1 MSVFTSRIGVLLAW
15 TLLWAVVG
23 VRANAQTIIAAP
35 NDTNTVVNQDGKRI
49 DITGGTLSGDRAN
62 LFHSFTKFGVNSG
75 EIANFLSNPDIQNIL
90 ARVRGGDASVINGLI
105 QVTGGNSHLFLMN
118 PAGIV
123 FGANATLNVPASF
136 TATTANGIGFG
147 DNWFNAAG
155 ANNYAVLVGTP
166 SSFAFTM
173 SQPGAIINAGDLA
186 VGQGQNLTLLGG
198 TVISTGK
205 LSAPGGNITVVAVPG
220 EKVVRISEAGKLLS
234 LEIALPNA
242 DGTPANWREPVP
254 DLPTL
259 LTGANVRNATALTVN
274 SEGKVVISGS
284 GIPAAPGTAI
294 VAGAVDVS
302 GTGGAVQVLGEKVGL
317 VGANINASGNLGGG
331 TVLIGGDYQG
341 KGKVPN
347 ANHTFVDSKT
357 TINANAITN
366 GNGGRV
372 IVWSDDKT
380 EFNGNIT
387 ARGGANSGNGGFVE
401 TSGKLSLKYD
411 GFVDLRATNGLT
423 GQLLLDPPNWVIANS
438 GGNITPSQVVTALN
452 TADVTYWGTNSL
464 TVKDTVD
471 SRGNTNANK
480 LTLDAPTVNL
490 DAPMKLK
497 GGLTINSTVEL
508 NINSAADLD
517 LGGAF
522 SQISA
527 GVVNTAG
534 DIKTANQSISFTGA
548 VNLTENVTLN
558 TGNGAITFGST
569 INGGRN
575 LELTAGTGSINFNQA
590 VGNTTPLGNIAIN
603 SAKDVN
609 TKAISAASITQSAG
623 TGITTFDG
631 ELNVAGNINLKGQG
645 FDFKN
650 QVITTNNGTFTID
663 NSGSFSIAAD
673 MNLQGEFKQKG
684 LGAVSLGGD
693 ITTTNDNISFKSA
706 VTMPGAGDV
715 AISAG
720 TGKLNFDSTVTAGNN
735 NLTLTADEIDFTNTV
750 SGSKNLVLE
759 SFSTNKAIAI
769 GSTNNNTDA
778 LDLTATE
785 LNLLQNGFALLT
797 IGVINS
803 NGTIT
808 IPNNIAFA
816 DPVTILS
823 GGEINLSGLVSGKEN
838 ASITLN
844 GAAIN
849 LNAGITTIDR
859 DINITATG
867 TNGVKL
873 GNSVKLDTG
882 LTGGGNISIAGN
894 INGTTAEVQGLVL
907 TAGSGDIIIKNAVGN
922 ITPLGN
928 LVANST
934 AKSEFNSTVKAAS
947 LLTDIGGNTNVK
959 GNVTTTGVNGQ
970 IYTDAVNIID
980 SNVEL
985 NAGNG
990 EIAFKS
996 TLTANNSNLTLTSD
1010 SKIDFADTVS
1020 GTNGSKLQ
1028 IQTKIPDKAI
1038 DIASAVATGLHLDT
1052 ADFGIINGFDS
1063 ITVGRDNGTGNITI
1077 GNNVSFND
1085 SVIIQQ
1091 ATGTGTIALNGSI
1104 TGAGNASITINGDVL
1119 LGDTNDLAINTS
1131 AANGNITIDG
1141 TINGN
1146 KPLSLQAGSGD
1157 IRVNGAIGNKT
1168 PLSSL
1173 TIAGNDIS
1181 VKEIGDR
1188 DTVGVSGTFTID
1200 NSGSFS
1206 IAADMNLDGEFN
1218 QKGSGA
1224 VSLGGNIST
1233 TNDKISFNKP
1243 VTLTENVTLNAG
1255 NGDITFNSTINGG
1268 KNLELTAGA
1277 GSINFN
1283 QAVGNTT
1290 PLGNLIVSADAIAL
1304 ASSTHA
1310 TNVTL
1315 KPGTSDKTIGIDNT
1329 QNLNFTDAQLDSIT
1343 ASTLTIG
1350 DTNNTSGI
1358 MLGTTN
1364 SSRISQN
1371 KNLAFITGDGG
1382 SVTLQGNITT
1392 TNNGTVTIT
1401 NGGTFT
1407 MGNGAN
1413 MNLDGA
1419 FLQNGSGTVST
1430 SGNITTSNDN
1440 ITFNRAVT
1448 LAENTKLDTGTGAGN
1463 IVFNSTING
1472 GKNLELVAGTGNI
1485 KLEGNTQVGSF
1496 IITSA
1501 KDVNTKAIFAD
1512 SLNFSGNDISVGNI
1526 GGTAGGVSG
1535 DTILN
1540 ASNKLTFTGTTYNAS
1555 KQTYT
1560 GTAFNISSGEATT
1573 FTSSNDAISFELGT
1587 IQLANGSDLTINS
1600 GGGAIALTSVRGHSG
1615 ENLTLNAGTGS
1626 VSIGAIGNDT
1636 EIKTVNISG
1645 DNGITLKGN
1654 ITTSNVAGNNVN
1666 LNGPTTLETDLS
1678 ITTNNGNINF
1688 NGTLDGAFDMNLAA
1702 GNADITFDRKVGNTR
1717 LGKLTVTSAGNVT
1730 ANDSITAA
1738 SISQNAGTGTTTFK
1752 GVLDT
1757 NTADGISLTGNVF
1770 NLNTINTTGNGGV
1783 TINNSGQL
1791 TISPAAG
1798 FSLDGAFSQTGT
1810 GAVSTAADITTTNDN
1825 ISFNSGVTLTE
1836 NIKLDTGVG
1845 AGNISFNSNLNGGK
1859 NLELAAGTGDI
1870 KLGGAAQ
1877 VGELTFTSANNI
1889 ETQAIASSSIRQNS
1903 GRGTTTFNGPLNTN
1917 TADGINLTGN
1927 NFTFQGAINTAGN
1940 GGFTIKNRGQLT
1952 INPDADMN
1960 LAGAFLQKGSG
1971 TAITAGDIT
1980 TSNDAITFKG
1990 PVQQTENI
1998 ALTSGRGTITFK
2010 SSWAAGDYSLTL
2022 TGNEIN
2028 FKGGDNTVTG
2038 SNTIRLQPATNGL
2051 AIAITGSEG
2060 TSALDISQTDINAMN
2075 GFNPIIIGSDNNNGN
2090 VTVKTAN
2097 FNEPVKI
2104 QSPNGTIDVNGKITG
2119 QGNASITLNAATTN
2133 LRADISTSGQD
2144 IILGQLGKIIWLH
2157 NDVELASNGGNIIFE
2172 SSVSGITPD
2181 ARFAQLLTL
2190 TPGVNGQ
2197 AIFKGDVGKPYAL
2210 RGLTINSDVLIIG
2223 GDNATLSGKDTDVF
2237 QSVTVNAL
2245 QTKLSGTVTT
2255 SNGDITFNGNV
2266 TLTDDTFLNTGA
2278 FGGGNIAFNGTLD
2291 SETGEYNDLRMVAG
2305 TGNILFANTVG
2316 AGTGRELGAI
2326 LIENATDVTAN
2337 STIAA
2342 ASFGQLSGS
2351 STTNLVGDIATTAPA
2366 GVNIVANNIQLGN
2379 ISTNGGKVN
2388 LNGDTQVRASNVTSK
2403 GGEITFN
2410 SDKGS
2415 INTGSLDSSSAVKG
2429 GAIALSSN
2437 SGSVQTGNITSR
2449 SKTDAGPITVIA
2461 RDNIE
2466 TLDLDATSKGAGG
2479 AVSLTSQQGS
2489 IQSGN
2494 ITSKDAEITLAAP
2507 ENIATGNIDSSGGAI
2522 SAKSQDGAIKTG
2534 NLTSSGRTSGGA
2546 VTATSSR
2553 NLTTGNIDS
2562 SSKNGA
2568 GGAVTLTSQQGTIT
2582 STNVTSTSSGKSSG
2596 SVTASAPNGIV
2607 TANIDTS
2614 SSAGTGG
2621 AIALNSDI
2629 GNILTGDLTST
2640 GAAGGAVIEV
2650 DTLGVINTG
2659 IIDSSSSLGNGGN
2672 VTISNPL
2679 KKLDRTPINDIQ
2691 VVSINAQGGSAGV
2704 GGIVTIT
2711 TDHFFRATGTFTDA
2725 RNPFPT
2731 SISTAGGILDGSINI
2746 FHGGGTAY
2754 TAFVVGDATENGTAG
2769 AISSGIGLIN
2779 TILPSKE
2786 FTSAYRQ
2793 GNIQIIPRRPGQ
2805 NLLPL
2810 SGVATI
2816 GTSTNNATVEID
2828 KNVGEI
2834 ERSLTS
2840 EFDQYLGKT
2849 GTTAIRSPGEDREI
2863 LGRIETKIGVKSSF
2877 IYATFVPA
2885 RVSESSNIQSEKDN
2899 DQLELV
2905 VVTSKGSIVKRIP
2918 EATRAKVLAQ
2928 VKKLRN
2934 EVTIR
2939 DNAERNS
2946 KSYLPFSQKLH
2957 QWLIA
2962 PIQPELEKQNIQNL
2976 AFIMDNGLRS
2986 LPVAAL
2992 HDGQKFLVEK
3002 YSVGLMP
3009 SFSLTDT
3016 GYVDIRNAKVLAMG
3030 ASKFTD
3036 QDPLPAVP
3044 LELDIITRK
3053 LWSGK
3058 SFLNKDFTLENIK
3071 AQRRQQQFQIV
3082 HLATHGEFKAGAPSN
3097 SYIQM
3102 GNSKLSLDQL
3112 PNLDW
3117 KKPAVELLV
3126 LSACRMAVGDED
3138 KAELGFAGLAVQ
3150 AGVKSAL
3157 GSLWYVSDAGTLG
3170 LMTDFYQELKTAP
3183 IKAEALRRAQVAML
3197 KGEVRL
3203 EGGQLH
3209 TAAGNIPLGSELAKL
3224 EGKKLEHPYFWSA
3237 FTMIGNP
3244 W

>member
-23 VRANAQTIIAAP
+23 VRTSAQTIIATP
-35 NDTNTVVNQDGKRI
+35 NDTNTVIKQDGNQI

-123 FGANATLNVPASF
+123 FGANARLNVPASF

-147 DNWFNAAG
+147 DNWFNATG
-155 ANNYAVLVGTP
+155 ANDYAALVGTP

-205 LSAPGGNITVVAVPG
+205 LSAPGGNITVVAVPD

-234 LEIALPNA
+234 LEIALPTA
-242 DGTPANWREPVP
+242 GGTPENWMGPVA

-259 LTGANVRNATALTVN
+259 LTGANVGNATAVTVN

-302 GTGGAVQVLGEKVGL
+302 GTGGTVQVLGEKVGL
-317 VGANINASGNLGGG
+317 VSANINASGNLGGG

-357 TINANAITN
+357 TINADAITN

-372 IVWSDDKT
+372 IVWSDDTT
-380 EFNGNIT
+380 EFHGNIT
-387 ARGGANSGNGGFVE
+387 ARGGAESGNGGFVE

-411 GFVDLRATNGLT
+411 GFVDLRANNGLT
-423 GQLLLDPPNWVIANS
+423 GQLLLDPATFVIANT
-438 GGNITPSQVVTALN
+438 GGDITPSEVVTMLN
-452 TADVTYWGTNSL
+452 TTNVEYEATNSL
-464 TVKDTVD
+464 TIQDAVD
-471 SRGNTNANK
+471 ASGNANANK
-480 LTLDAPTVNL
+480 LTLGASTVNL
-490 DAPMKLK
+490 NAPMKLK
-497 GGLTINSTVEL
+497 GGLTINSTVL
-508 NINSAADLD
+508 NISSVANLDLD
-517 LGGAF
+517 GAF

-548 VNLTENVTLN
+548 VNLT
-558 TGNGAITFGST
+558 
-569 INGGRN
+569 
-575 LELTAGTGSINFNQA
+575 
-590 VGNTTPLGNIAIN
+590 
-603 SAKDVN
+603 
-609 TKAISAASITQSAG
+609 
-623 TGITTFDG
+623 
-631 ELNVAGNINLKGQG
+631 
-645 FDFKN
+645 
-650 QVITTNNGTFTID
+650 
-663 NSGSFSIAAD
+663 
-673 MNLQGEFKQKG
+673 
-684 LGAVSLGGD
+684 
-693 ITTTNDNISFKSA
+693 
-706 VTMPGAGDV
+706 
-715 AISAG
+715 
-720 TGKLNFDSTVTAGNN
+720 
-735 NLTLTADEIDFTNTV
+735 
-750 SGSKNLVLE
+750 
-759 SFSTNKAIAI
+759 
-769 GSTNNNTDA
+769 
-778 LDLTATE
+778 
-785 LNLLQNGFALLT
+785 
-797 IGVINS
+797 
-803 NGTIT
+803 
-808 IPNNIAFA
+808 
-816 DPVTILS
+816 
-823 GGEINLSGLVSGKEN
+823 
-838 ASITLN
+838 
-844 GAAIN
+844 
-849 LNAGITTIDR
+849 
-859 DINITATG
+859 
-867 TNGVKL
+867 
-873 GNSVKLDTG
+873 
-882 LTGGGNISIAGN
+882 
-894 INGTTAEVQGLVL
+894 
-907 TAGSGDIIIKNAVGN
+907 
-922 ITPLGN
+922 
-928 LVANST
+928 
-934 AKSEFNSTVKAAS
+934 
-947 LLTDIGGNTNVK
+947 
-959 GNVTTTGVNGQ
+959 GNVR
-970 IYTDAVNIID
+970 
-980 SNVEL
+980 L
-985 NAGNG
+985 NAGN
-990 EIAFKS
+990 A
-996 TLTANNSNLTLTSD
+996 
-1010 SKIDFADTVS
+1010 
-1020 GTNGSKLQ
+1020 
-1028 IQTKIPDKAI
+1028 
-1038 DIASAVATGLHLDT
+1038 
-1052 ADFGIINGFDS
+1052 
-1063 ITVGRDNGTGNITI
+1063 
-1077 GNNVSFND
+1077 
-1085 SVIIQQ
+1085 
-1091 ATGTGTIALNGSI
+1091 
-1104 TGAGNASITINGDVL
+1104 
-1119 LGDTNDLAINTS
+1119 
-1131 AANGNITIDG
+1131 
-1141 TINGN
+1141 
-1146 KPLSLQAGSGD
+1146 
-1157 IRVNGAIGNKT
+1157 
-1168 PLSSL
+1168 
-1173 TIAGNDIS
+1173 
-1181 VKEIGDR
+1181 
-1188 DTVGVSGTFTID
+1188 
-1200 NSGSFS
+1200 
-1206 IAADMNLDGEFN
+1206 
-1218 QKGSGA
+1218 
-1224 VSLGGNIST
+1224 
-1233 TNDKISFNKP
+1233 
-1243 VTLTENVTLNAG
+1243 
-1255 NGDITFNSTINGG
+1255 DITFNSTINGG
-1268 KNLELTAGA
+1268 KNLQLSAGT
-1277 GSINFN
+1277 GKVDFN
-1283 QAVGNTT
+1283 DTVGNTT
-1290 PLGNLIVSADAIAL
+1290 PLGNLIVSADKIAL
-1304 ASSTHA
+1304 VSSTHA
-1310 TNVTL
+1310 ANVTL
-1315 KPGTSDKTIGIDNT
+1315 KPGTSDKTIGIESNT
-1329 QNLNFTDAQLDSIT
+1329 ENLNFTDAQLDSIT

-1358 MLGTTN
+1358 VLGTTN
-1364 SSRISQN
+1364 SPLISQN
-1371 KNLAFITGDGG
+1371 KNLVFITRNGG
-1382 SVTLQGNITT
+1382 NVTLKGDITT

-1407 MGNGAN
+1407 MENGAD

-1430 SGNITTSNDN
+1430 SGNITTTNDN
-1440 ITFNRAVT
+1440 IKFNSAIT
-1448 LAENTKLDTGTGAGN
+1448 LTGNIKFDTGTGAGD
-1463 IVFNSTING
+1463 IVFDSTING
-1472 GKNLELVAGTGNI
+1472 GKNLELVAGSGNI
-1485 KLEGNTQVGSF
+1485 KLNSDAQVGSF
-1496 IITSA
+1496 TVNNSGTFSIAADIKLDGEFKQIGAGAVSLGGDITTSNDKISFSSPVTLTRNAKLTTGNNNITFTGAIAGGGKNLELSAGTGDIALFSATGINKFTIQSA
-1501 KDVNTKAIFAD
+1501 KDVYAGAIASTSFAQNAGTGSSTFAGINTNGSINITTNTINFGGIVTSTQNPIVLTADTFNLGTLAITGSDVTLAPKSSGTTIGLGVVVNPGLNFTLAQLANITANNLIIGNKANTTSIQIGTLELPTIQNLTFISGGTVDVTGTLTKPSPGTLTIDNTGKLTFSAGASMNLGGGFQQIGTGAVFTASDILAAEGISFNSPVTLTGDVKFDTGVGTGDISFNSPINGGKNLELVAGLGNINLKGNAELGIFSITSASNVDTKAISATSITQIAGTGKTTFNGELNTAGNINLTGKDFNFNNQVTTTNNGIFTIDNSDNLSITGVMKLDGAFNQIGAGRVSTSRNITTSNDNISFNGAVTMPGNGDIAFSAGNGTITFSSTLGANNNNLTLTAD
-1512 SLNFSGNDISVGNI
+1512 EINFTDEVSGKKDLLLQPATNGVAIALGGSDNSTAALDLTGTELALLQDKFKSITIGANNGNNVNVLNPVIFQDPVTIQAANGSITVDGAITGIDDASITLNGATTLNADIITADQNITINNDVLLGNNVFLNTGSLGGGDIKIIGTINGAQNLNIIAGSGDVNINDI
-1526 GGTAGGVSG
+1526 GGTAALSSLTINGNNITVADIAGVIIN
-1535 DTILN
+1535 T
-1540 ASNKLTFTGTTYNAS
+1540 ALTATENINFTGTNYNS
-1555 KQTYT
+1555 NQQTYT
-1560 GTAFNISSGEATT
+1560 GTNFNIKTGVETNFNSNNSAIAFNAGTIR
-1573 FTSSNDAISFELGT
+1573 SSNNAGLNI
-1587 IQLANGSDLTINS
+1587 
-1600 GGGAIALTSVRGHSG
+1600 
-1615 ENLTLNAGTGS
+1615 NAGTGS
-1626 VSIGAIGNDT
+1626 VSVSAIGNGN
-1636 EIKTVNISG
+1636 EIKSVNITG
-1645 DNGITLKGN
+1645 NGITLKGD
-1654 ITTSNVAGNNVN
+1654 ITTSDAPDNNVN
-1666 LNGPTTLETDLS
+1666 LNGPTTLETGIT
-1678 ITTNNGNINF
+1678 ITTTDGNINF
-1688 NGTLDGAFDMNLAA
+1688 NGTLDGAFDLNLAA
-1702 GNADITFDRKVGNTR
+1702 GNADITFGGKVGNTR
-1717 LGKLTVTSAGNVT
+1717 LGKLTVTSADNVIV
-1730 ANDSITAA
+1730 NDSITAA
-1738 SISQNAGTGTTTFK
+1738 SISQNAGTGTTNFK
-1752 GVLDT
+1752 GALDT

-1783 TINNSGQL
+1783 AINNSGQL
-1791 TISPAAG
+1791 TISPAAD
-1798 FSLDGAFSQTGT
+1798 FTLDGAFNQTGA
-1810 GAVSTAADITTTNDN
+1810 GAVSTGSNITTTNDN
-1825 ISFNSGVTLTE
+1825 ITFKSAVTLTE
-1836 NIKLDTGVG
+1836 NVSLSTG
-1845 AGNISFNSNLNGGK
+1845 AGNISFDSTIEGGK
-1859 NLELAAGTGDI
+1859 NLELAAGAGDI

-1903 GRGTTTFNGPLNTN
+1903 GRGTTTFNGTLNTN

-1927 NFTFQGAINTAGN
+1927 NFTFQGAINTSGD

-1952 INPDADMN
+1952 INSDADMN

-2010 SSWAAGDYSLTL
+2010 SSWAAGHNSLTL

-2051 AIAITGSEG
+2051 AIAIAGSEG

-2075 GFNPIIIGSDNNNGN
+2075 GFNPIIIGSDNGSGN
-2090 VTVKTAN
+2090 VTINAAN

-2133 LRADISTSGQD
+2133 LRADISTEGQD
-2144 IILGQLGKIIWLH
+2144 IILGQLGKMIWLYK
-2157 NDVELASNGGNIIFE
+2157 DVELASNGGKIIFE
-2172 SSVSGITPD
+2172 SSVSGFTPNT
-2181 ARFAQLLTL
+2181 QLLTL

-2197 AIFKGDVGKPYAL
+2197 AIFKGDVGKPNAL

-2237 QSVTVNAL
+2237 QAVTVNAL

-2255 SNGDITFNGNV
+2255 LNGDITFNGNV

-2278 FGGGNIAFNGTLD
+2278 FGKGNISFNGTLD

-2305 TGNILFANTVG
+2305 TGNILFGNTVG

-2337 STIAA
+2337 SAIAA
-2342 ASFGQLSGS
+2342 ASLAQLSGS
-2351 STTNLVGDIATTAPA
+2351 GTTNLAGDIATTAPA
-2366 GVNIVANNIQLGN
+2366 GVNIVANNVQVGN

-2388 LNGDTQVRASNVTSK
+2388 LNGDTQVRTSNVTSK

-2410 SDKGS
+2410 SDRGP
-2415 INTGSLDSSSAVKG
+2415 INTGSLDSSSANKG

-2437 SGSVQTGNITSR
+2437 SGSIQTGNITSG

-2466 TLDLDATSKGAGG
+2466 TLDLDATSKGTGG

-2489 IQSGN
+2489 VQSGN
-2494 ITSKDAEITLAAP
+2494 ITSKDAEITLAAQD
-2507 ENIATGNIDSSGGAI
+2507 NIATGNIDSSGGTI
-2522 SAKSQDGAIKTG
+2522 SAKSQDGAIETG

-2582 STNVTSTSSGKSSG
+2582 SANVTSSGKGSG
-2596 SVTASAPNGIV
+2596 SVTASAPKGIV

-2962 PIQPELEKQNIQNL
+2962 PIQPDLEKQNIQNL

-3097 SYIQM
+3097 SYIQL

-3170 LMTDFYQELKTAP
+3170 LMTDFYQELKTAST
-3183 IKAEALRRAQVAML
+3183 KAEALRRAQVAML

-3224 EGKKLEHPYFWSA
+3224 EGKQLQHPYFWSA

>member
-155 ANNYAVLVGTP
+155 ANNYTALVGTP

-234 LEIALPNA
+234 LEIALPSA
-242 DGTPANWREPVP
+242 GGTPENWMQPVA

-259 LTGANVRNATALTVN
+259 LTGANVGNATAVTVN

-302 GTGGAVQVLGEKVGL
+302 GTGGTVQVLGEKVGL

-347 ANHTFVDSKT
+347 ANHTFVDSET
-357 TINANAITN
+357 TINADAGTN

-372 IVWSDDKT
+372 IVWSDDTT
-380 EFNGNIT
+380 EFHGNIT
-387 ARGGANSGNGGFVE
+387 ARGGVNSGNGGFVE

-411 GFVDLRATNGLT
+411 GFVDLRANNGLT
-423 GQLLLDPPNWVIANS
+423 GQLLLDPDNWVIANN
-438 GGNITPSQVVTALN
+438 GGDITPLTVVTALN
-452 TADVTYWGTNSL
+452 AADVIYSGTSSL
-464 TVKDTVD
+464 TVQDAVD
-471 SRGNTNANK
+471 SSSNTKANQ
-480 LTLDAPTVNL
+480 LTLEAPTVNL
-490 DAPMKLK
+490 NAPIKLK

-508 NINSAADLD
+508 NINSGANLD

-534 DIKTANQSISFTGA
+534 DIQTANQSISFTGA
-548 VNLTENVTLN
+548 VNLTGNVRLN
-558 TGNGAITFGST
+558 AGNADITFNST
-569 INGGRN
+569 INGGKNLQLSAGTGKVDFNDTVGSGNALGNLIVSADAIALASSTHATNVTLKPGTSGKTIGIENNTQNLNFTNDQLNSITASTLTIGDTNNTSGIVLGTTDASLISQNKNLAFITRNGGNITLKGDITTTDNGTVTITNGGRFTIENDADMNLDGAFLQNGSGTVSTSGNITTSNNNIKFNSAVTLRGDIKLDTGTGAGDITFNSTINGDKN

-590 VGNTTPLGNIAIN
+590 VGNTTTPLGNIAIN

-609 TKAISAASITQSAG
+609 TKDISAASITQGAG

-631 ELNVAGNINLKGQG
+631 RLNIAGNIDLTGQG

-673 MNLQGEFKQKG
+673 MKLDGEFKQIG
-684 LGAVSLGGD
+684 AGAVSLGGD
-693 ITTTNDNISFKSA
+693 ITTSNDNISFKSA
-706 VTMPGAGDV
+706 VTMPGTGDV

-720 TGKLNFDSTVTAGNN
+720 TGKLNFDSTVAAGNN
-735 NLTLTADEIDFTNTV
+735 NLTLRADEIDFKNTV
-750 SGSKNLVLE
+750 SGSKNIVLE
-759 SFSTNKAIAI
+759 SFSTNKAIVI
-769 GSTNNNTDA
+769 GSTDNNTSS
-778 LDLTATE
+778 LDLTAAE
-785 LNLLQNGFALLT
+785 LNLLQDGFALLT
-797 IGVINS
+797 IGGINS

-823 GGEINLSGLVSGKEN
+823 GGNINLNGFTGTDN

-867 TNGVKL
+867 NEGVKL
-873 GNSVKLDTG
+873 GNNIILNTG
-882 LTGGGNISIAGN
+882 LAGGGNISIEGN
-894 INGTTAEVQGLVL
+894 INGTTADVQGLIL
-907 TAGSGDIIIKNAVGN
+907 TAGSGDITIKNAVGN
-922 ITPLGN
+922 STSLGN

-934 AKSEFNSTVKAAS
+934 GTTQFNSTVKAAS
-947 LLTDIGGNTNVK
+947 LLTDIGGSTNVK
-959 GNVTTTGVNGQ
+959 GNVITTEVTGQ
-970 IYTDAVNIID
+970 IYNDAVNIID

-985 NAGNG
+985 DARNG
-990 EIAFKS
+990 AIAFNS
-996 TLTANNSNLTLTSD
+996 TLTANDNNLTLTSD
-1010 SKIDFADTVS
+1010 SKIDFTGAVS

-1028 IQTKIPDKAI
+1028 LQTKTPDKAI
-1038 DIASAVATGLHLDT
+1038 DIASAVATGLQGLHLDT
-1052 ADFGIINGFDS
+1052 ADFGKINGFDS
-1063 ITVGRDNGTGNITI
+1063 ITIGRDNGTGNITI
-1077 GNNVSFND
+1077 ADNVSFND
-1085 SVIIQQ
+1085 SAIIQQ
-1091 ATGTGTIALNGSI
+1091 ATGTGTIALNGLI
-1104 TGAGNASITINGDVL
+1104 TGLDNASITINGNVT
-1119 LGDTNDLAINTS
+1119 LGGIAPSLEIDTNTS
-1131 AANGNITIDG
+1131 NGNIIINGKID
-1141 TINGN
+1141 GN
-1146 KPLSLQAGSGD
+1146 KPLSL
-1157 IRVNGAIGNKT
+1157 
-1168 PLSSL
+1168 LS
-1173 TIAGNDIS
+1173 
-1181 VKEIGDR
+1181 
-1188 DTVGVSGTFTID
+1188 
-1200 NSGSFS
+1200 
-1206 IAADMNLDGEFN
+1206 
-1218 QKGSGA
+1218 
-1224 VSLGGNIST
+1224 
-1233 TNDKISFNKP
+1233 
-1243 VTLTENVTLNAG
+1243 G
-1255 NGDITFNSTINGG
+1255 NGDVT
-1268 KNLELTAGA
+1268 
-1277 GSINFN
+1277 
-1283 QAVGNTT
+1283 
-1290 PLGNLIVSADAIAL
+1290 VS
-1304 ASSTHA
+1304 
-1310 TNVTL
+1310 N
-1315 KPGTSDKTIGIDNT
+1315 TIG
-1329 QNLNFTDAQLDSIT
+1329 
-1343 ASTLTIG
+1343 
-1350 DTNNTSGI
+1350 
-1358 MLGTTN
+1358 GTTA
-1364 SSRISQN
+1364 
-1371 KNLAFITGDGG
+1371 L
-1382 SVTLQGNITT
+1382 
-1392 TNNGTVTIT
+1392 
-1401 NGGTFT
+1401 
-1407 MGNGAN
+1407 
-1413 MNLDGA
+1413 
-1419 FLQNGSGTVST
+1419 
-1430 SGNITTSNDN
+1430 
-1440 ITFNRAVT
+1440 
-1448 LAENTKLDTGTGAGN
+1448 
-1463 IVFNSTING
+1463 
-1472 GKNLELVAGTGNI
+1472 
-1485 KLEGNTQVGSF
+1485 
-1496 IITSA
+1496 
-1501 KDVNTKAIFAD
+1501 D
-1512 SLNFSGNDISVGNI
+1512 SLNFRGNNISVGNI
-1526 GGTAGGVSG
+1526 GGTAVGVSG

-1540 ASNKLTFTGTTYNAS
+1540 ASNNLTFTGTTYNAN

-1560 GTAFNISSGEATT
+1560 GTAFNLSSGAATT
-1573 FTSSNDAISFELGT
+1573 FTSSSGAISFELGT
-1587 IQLANGSDLTINS
+1587 IQLANGSDLIINS
-1600 GGGAIALTSVRGHSG
+1600 GGGAIALTSVRGNSD
-1615 ENLTLNAGTGS
+1615 ENLTLDAGTGS
-1626 VSIGAIGNDT
+1626 VSVGAIGNGN
-1636 EIKTVNISG
+1636 EIKSVNITG
-1645 DNGITLKGN
+1645 NGINLKGD
-1654 ITTSNVAGNNVN
+1654 ITTSDATDNNVN
-1666 LNGPTTLETDLS
+1666 LNGPITLETGLT

-1688 NGTLDGAFDMNLAA
+1688 NGTLDGAFDLNLAA
-1702 GNADITFDRKVGNTR
+1702 GNADITFGEKVGNTR
-1717 LGKLTVTSAGNVT
+1717 LGKLTVTSARNIT
-1730 ANDSITAA
+1730 ANDSITAS

-1752 GVLDT
+1752 GALDT

-1791 TISPAAG
+1791 TISPAAD
-1798 FSLDGAFSQTGT
+1798 FTLDGAFSQTGT

-1836 NIKLDTGVG
+1836 NIKFDTGAG

-1877 VGELTFTSANNI
+1877 VGELTFTRANNI

-1903 GRGTTTFNGPLNTN
+1903 GRGTTTFNGTLNTN

-1927 NFTFQGAINTAGN
+1927 NFTFQGAINTAGD

-1952 INPDADMN
+1952 TNSDADMN

-1971 TAITAGDIT
+1971 TVITAGDIT

-2028 FKGGDNTVTG
+2028 FRGGDNTVTG
-2038 SNTIRLQPATNGL
+2038 SNTIKLQPARPSK
-2051 AIAITGSEG
+2051 AIAIAGSEG

-2090 VTVKTAN
+2090 VTVETAN

-2104 QSPNGTIDVNGKITG
+2104 QSPNGTIDVKGKITG
-2119 QGNASITLNAATTN
+2119 QGNASITLNAATAN
-2133 LRADISTSGQD
+2133 LRADISTEGQD
-2144 IILGQLGKIIWLH
+2144 IILGELGKIVWLYK
-2157 NDVELASNGGNIIFE
+2157 DVELASNGGKIIFE
-2172 SSVSGITPD
+2172 SSVSGITSN
-2181 ARFAQLLTL
+2181 AQLLTL

-2237 QSVTVNAL
+2237 QAVTVNAL

-2255 SNGDITFNGNV
+2255 LNGDITFNGNV

-2278 FGGGNIAFNGTLD
+2278 FGKGNIAFNGTLD

-2316 AGTGRELGAI
+2316 GGTGRELGAI

-2342 ASFGQLSGS
+2342 ASFAQLSGS
-2351 STTNLVGDIATTAPA
+2351 STTNLAEDIATTAPA
-2366 GVNIVANNIQLGN
+2366 GVNIVANNVQVGN

-2388 LNGDTQVRASNVTSK
+2388 LNGDTQVRTSNVTSK

-2410 SDKGS
+2410 SDRGS
-2415 INTGSLDSSSAVKG
+2415 INTGSLDSSSAIKG

-2466 TLDLDATSKGAGG
+2466 TLDLDATSKSAGG

-2489 IQSGN
+2489 IQSSN
-2494 ITSKDAEITLAAP
+2494 ITSKDADITLAAQD
-2507 ENIATGNIDSSGGAI
+2507 NIATGNIDSSGGTI
-2522 SAKSQDGAIKTG
+2522 SAKSQDGAIETG

-2582 STNVTSTSSGKSSG
+2582 SANVTSSGKGSG
-2596 SVTASAPNGIV
+2596 SVTASAPKGIV

-2650 DTLGVINTG
+2650 DTLGAINTG

-2731 SISTAGGILDGSINI
+2731 SISTAGGIADGSINI

-2928 VKKLRN
+2928 VKQLRN

-2962 PIQPELEKQNIQNL
+2962 PIQPDLEKQNIQNL

>member
-147 DNWFNAAG
+147 DNWFNATG
-155 ANNYAVLVGTP
+155 ANDYAALVGTP

-234 LEIALPNA
+234 LEIALPSA
-242 DGTPANWREPVP
+242 GGTPANWMGPVA

-259 LTGANVRNATALTVN
+259 LTGANVGNATAVTVN

-284 GIPAAPGTAI
+284 GIAAAPGTAI

-302 GTGGAVQVLGEKVGL
+302 GTGGTVQVLGEKVGL

-357 TINANAITN
+357 TINADAVTN

-372 IVWSDDKT
+372 IVWSDDTT
-380 EFNGNIT
+380 EFHGNIT
-387 ARGGANSGNGGFVE
+387 ARGGVNSGNGGFVE

-411 GFVDLRATNGLT
+411 GFVDLRANNGLT
-423 GQLLLDPPNWVIANS
+423 GQLLLDPDNWVIANN
-438 GGNITPSQVVTALN
+438 GGDITPLTVVTALN
-452 TADVTYWGTNSL
+452 AADVIYSGTNSL
-464 TVKDTVD
+464 TVQDTID
-471 SRGNTNANK
+471 SSGNPNANK
-480 LTLDAPTVNL
+480 LTLGAPTVNL
-490 DAPMKLK
+490 NAPMKLK
-497 GGLTINSTVEL
+497 GGLTINSIEL
-508 NINSAADLD
+508 NISSGANLD

-522 SQISA
+522 SQISG

-534 DIKTANQSISFTGA
+534 NIITANQSISFTGA
-548 VNLTENVTLN
+548 INLKGNATLN
-558 TGNGAITFGST
+558 AGNGGITFNST
-569 INGGRN
+569 INGDKN
-575 LELTAGTGSINFNQA
+575 LELTAGTGSINFIQA
-590 VGNTTPLGNIAIN
+590 VGNTTPLGNITIN
-603 SAKDVN
+603 SASDVN
-609 TKAISAASITQSAG
+609 TKAISAASITQKAG
-623 TGITTFDG
+623 TGTTTFDG
-631 ELNVAGNINLKGQG
+631 GLNIAGNIDLTGQG

-650 QVITTNNGTFTID
+650 QIITTNNGTFTIV

-673 MNLQGEFKQKG
+673 MNLEGEFNQNG
-684 LGAVSLGGD
+684 SGAVSLGGN
-693 ITTTNDNISFKSA
+693 ITTSDNNISFKSA

-715 AISAG
+715 KIRAG
-720 TGKLNFDSTVTAGNN
+720 TGKLNFGSTVAVGDR
-735 NLTLTADEIDFTNTV
+735 NLTLRADEIDFTDTV

-759 SFSTNKAIAI
+759 NGSRNKEIAI
-769 GSTNNNTDA
+769 GSDNNNTSS
-778 LDLTATE
+778 LDLTAAE
-785 LNLLQNGFALLT
+785 LNLLQDGFSLLT
-797 IGVINS
+797 IGRNNS

-808 IPNNIAFA
+808 IPNNIAFT

-823 GGEINLSGLVSGKEN
+823 GGNINLNGLVAGTDN
-838 ASITLN
+838 ASITLR

-867 TNGVKL
+867 NDGVKL
-873 GNSVKLDTG
+873 GNSVTLDTG

-894 INGTTAEVQGLVL
+894 INSNNLGLHNLTLNAGSGDITINNAVGNSTSLGNLVANSTGTTQFNSTVKAASLLTNIGGSTNLKDNVTTTGVNGQIYNDAVDIIGSNLELDTGNGAIAFNSTLTANNTNLTLTSDSKIDFTGAVSGTNGSKLQLQTKTPDKAIDIASAVATGSQGLHLDTADFGQINGFDSITIGNATRGDITVNAIAFADPVTILSGGNINLNGLVTGTDNASITLNGAAINTAINLNAGITTTDQNINITATGNDGVKLGNSLTLNTGLTGGGNISIEGNINGTTADVQGLVL
-907 TAGSGDIIIKNAVGN
+907 TAGSGDITIKNAVGN
-922 ITPLGN
+922 STSLGN

-934 AKSEFNSTVKAAS
+934 GTTEFNSTVKAAS

-959 GNVTTTGVNGQ
+959 GNVTTTQVNGQ
-970 IYTDAVNIID
+970 IYNDAVNTIG

-985 NAGNG
+985 DAGNG
-990 EIAFKS
+990 AIAFNS
-996 TLTANNSNLTLTSD
+996 TLTANDNNLTLTSD
-1010 SKIDFADTVS
+1010 SKIDFTGAVS

-1028 IQTKIPDKAI
+1028 LQTKTPDKAI
-1038 DIASAVATGLHLDT
+1038 DIASAVATGLQGLHLDT
-1052 ADFGIINGFDS
+1052 ADFGKINGFDS
-1063 ITVGRDNGTGNITI
+1063 ITIGRDNGTGNITI
-1077 GNNVSFND
+1077 ADNVSFND
-1085 SVIIQQ
+1085 SAIIQQ
-1091 ATGTGTIALNGSI
+1091 ATGTGTIALNGLI
-1104 TGAGNASITINGDVL
+1104 TGLDNASITINGNVT
-1119 LGDTNDLAINTS
+1119 LGGIAPRLKIDTNTS
-1131 AANGNITIDG
+1131 NGNIIINGKID
-1141 TINGN
+1141 GN
-1146 KPLSLQAGSGD
+1146 KPLSL
-1157 IRVNGAIGNKT
+1157 
-1168 PLSSL
+1168 LS
-1173 TIAGNDIS
+1173 
-1181 VKEIGDR
+1181 
-1188 DTVGVSGTFTID
+1188 
-1200 NSGSFS
+1200 
-1206 IAADMNLDGEFN
+1206 
-1218 QKGSGA
+1218 
-1224 VSLGGNIST
+1224 
-1233 TNDKISFNKP
+1233 
-1243 VTLTENVTLNAG
+1243 G
-1255 NGDITFNSTINGG
+1255 NGDVT
-1268 KNLELTAGA
+1268 
-1277 GSINFN
+1277 
-1283 QAVGNTT
+1283 
-1290 PLGNLIVSADAIAL
+1290 VSDI
-1304 ASSTHA
+1304 
-1310 TNVTL
+1310 
-1315 KPGTSDKTIGIDNT
+1315 IG
-1329 QNLNFTDAQLDSIT
+1329 
-1343 ASTLTIG
+1343 
-1350 DTNNTSGI
+1350 
-1358 MLGTTN
+1358 GTT
-1364 SSRISQN
+1364 
-1371 KNLAFITGDGG
+1371 A
-1382 SVTLQGNITT
+1382 
-1392 TNNGTVTIT
+1392 
-1401 NGGTFT
+1401 
-1407 MGNGAN
+1407 
-1413 MNLDGA
+1413 
-1419 FLQNGSGTVST
+1419 
-1430 SGNITTSNDN
+1430 
-1440 ITFNRAVT
+1440 
-1448 LAENTKLDTGTGAGN
+1448 
-1463 IVFNSTING
+1463 
-1472 GKNLELVAGTGNI
+1472 LE
-1485 KLEGNTQVGSF
+1485 
-1496 IITSA
+1496 
-1501 KDVNTKAIFAD
+1501 
-1512 SLNFSGNDISVGNI
+1512 SLNFSGNNISVGNI
-1526 GGTAGGVSG
+1526 GGTAAGVSG

-1540 ASNKLTFTGTTYNAS
+1540 ASNNLTFTGTTYNAN

-1560 GTAFNISSGEATT
+1560 GTAFNLSSGAATT
-1573 FTSSNDAISFELGT
+1573 FTSSSDAISFELGT
-1587 IQLANGSDLTINS
+1587 IQLANGSDLIINS
-1600 GGGAIALTSVRGHSG
+1600 GGGAIALTSVRGDSD
-1615 ENLTLNAGTGS
+1615 ENLTLDAGTGS
-1626 VSIGAIGNDT
+1626 VSVGAIGNGN
-1636 EIKTVNISG
+1636 EIKSVNISG
-1645 DNGITLKGN
+1645 NGINLKGD
-1654 ITTSNVAGNNVN
+1654 ITTSNATDNNVN
-1666 LNGPTTLETDLS
+1666 LNGPTTLETGVT

-1688 NGTLDGAFDMNLAA
+1688 NGTLDGAFNLNLAA
-1702 GNADITFDRKVGNTR
+1702 GNADIIFDGKVGNTR
-1717 LGKLTVTSAGNVT
+1717 LGKLTVTSARNVT

-1738 SISQNAGTGTTTFK
+1738 SIRQNAGTGTTTFK
-1752 GVLDT
+1752 GALDT
-1757 NTADGISLTGNVF
+1757 NTADGISLTGNIF

-1783 TINNSGQL
+1783 AINNSGQL
-1791 TISPAAG
+1791 TLGSAAD
-1798 FSLDGAFSQTGT
+1798 FTLDGAFSQTGT
-1810 GAVSTAADITTTNDN
+1810 GAVSTAADITTANDN

-1836 NIKLDTGVG
+1836 NIKLDTGAG

-1859 NLELAAGTGDI
+1859 NLELAAGTGNI

-1903 GRGTTTFNGPLNTN
+1903 GRGTTTFNGTLNTN

-1927 NFTFQGAINTAGN
+1927 NFTFQGAINTAGD

-1952 INPDADMN
+1952 INSNADMN

-1971 TAITAGDIT
+1971 TAITAADIAT
-1980 TSNDAITFKG
+1980 NNANITFKG
-1990 PVQQTENI
+1990 PVQQTENV
-1998 ALTSGRGTITFK
+1998 ALTSGRGTITFN
-2010 SSWAAGDYSLTL
+2010 SSWAADGNALTL
-2022 TGNEIN
+2022 TGDEIN
-2028 FKGGDNTVTG
+2028 FRGGDNSVTG
-2038 SNTIRLQPATNGL
+2038 SNSIRLQPATNGL
-2051 AIAITGSEG
+2051 AIAIAGSEG
-2060 TSALDISQTDINAMN
+2060 TPALDISQTDINAMN
-2075 GFNPIIIGSDNNNGN
+2075 GFNPIIIGSDNGSGN

-2133 LRADISTSGQD
+2133 LRADISTEGQD

-2157 NDVELASNGGNIIFE
+2157 NDVELASNGGNTIFE
-2172 SSVSGITPD
+2172 SSVSGIT
-2181 ARFAQLLTL
+2181 AGEQLLTL

-2210 RGLTINSDVLIIG
+2210 EGLTINSDVLIIG

-2237 QSVTVNAL
+2237 QAVTVNAL

-2255 SNGDITFNGNV
+2255 LNGDITFNGNV

-2278 FGGGNIAFNGTLD
+2278 FGKGNIAFNGTLD

-2342 ASFGQLSGS
+2342 ASFAQLSGS
-2351 STTNLVGDIATTAPA
+2351 GTTNLVGDIATTAPA

-2388 LNGDTQVRASNVTSK
+2388 LNGDIQVRTSNVTSK

-2410 SDKGS
+2410 SDRGP
-2415 INTGSLDSSSAVKG
+2415 INTGSLDSSSAIKG

-2466 TLDLDATSKGAGG
+2466 TLDLDAASKGTGG

-2489 IQSGN
+2489 VQSGN
-2494 ITSKDAEITLAAP
+2494 ITSKDAEITLAAQD
-2507 ENIATGNIDSSGGAI
+2507 NIATGNIDSSGGTI
-2522 SAKSQDGAIKTG
+2522 SAKSQDGAIATG
-2534 NLTSSGRTSGGA
+2534 NLTSSGRTGGGA

-2582 STNVTSTSSGKSSG
+2582 SANVTSTSSGKGSG
-2596 SVTASAPNGIV
+2596 SVTASAPKGIV

-2629 GNILTGDLTST
+2629 GNILTGDLTSA

-2962 PIQPELEKQNIQNL
+2962 PIQSDLEKQNIQNL

-3036 QDPLPAVP
+3036 QAPLPAVP

-3071 AQRRQQQFQIV
+3071 AQRREQQFQIV

-3097 SYIQM
+3097 SYIQL

-3203 EGGQLH
+3203 EGGHLH
-3209 TAAGNIPLGSELAKL
+3209 TAAGKIPLGSELTKL
-3224 EGKKLEHPYFWSA
+3224 EGKQLQHPYFWSA